1 MKGLAKFFLQ
11 NRALS
16 WLLLVLILG
25 GGIFSYYNMGKLE
38 DAPFTIKQA
47 VVTTSYPGASP
58 MEVQQQ
64 VTDVLEE
71 AIQSLGELYYLKT
84 DNRAGLSKI
93 TVYVKKEIRA
103 DEMQQLWDKLRRKVG
118 DVQSKLPAGA
128 GPPVVNDDFGD
139 VLGVF
144 YGLSS
149 ETHTY
154 RELEDQ
160 AKRIKNEL
168 LNVKDVAKV
177 ELFGVQS
184 RTIDITVNPAL
195 LSSTGVT
202 MADIASAFERQN
214 KVVDAGGLETSSHRL
229 RVEASGS
236 FSSLEELENL
246 TVVSRQGEYFRL
258 GEIADISESYVRPAR
273 NLMKVG
279 NVPAVGIAISTVS
292 DGNVVEMAELVAN
305 RVSDLREEMPDGY
318 NLDIIYDQGHESAVA
333 NEGFVWNLILSV
345 LTVVAVLLFFIG
357 FKNGILIG
365 SGLIFSIFG
374 TLIYMQ
380 FSGIALQRMS
390 LAAIIIAMG
399 MLVDNAIVVYDA
411 ALVNM
416 QRGMRKRKA
425 ILDAVSGTS
434 MPLLGATLI
443 AVLTFLPVYLSPHI
457 TGEILSSLF
466 IVIAVSL
473 LLSWIL
479 AITQNVFFVQEF
491 VRRPRPD
498 ELKGELFSGRAY
510 DLFRQALRW
519 TIQRRYVVLG
529 AMVLLLVIAGW
540 AFRFIPQQFMPLL
553 NKQYFSVDVWLP
565 EGTRIE
571 ESDRQMTEM
580 TAYLNSLEGVKKVSS
595 FVGQTPP
602 RYYLANAAYGP
613 QPNYAQCL
621 VEADTPEKSRE
632 LQAILY
638 DRLPAMFPDALVRVN
653 SFEINSIPQAL
664 IEARFCGDDPEVLD
678 SLTNLALEIMRKNP
692 KVLNARNE
700 WGNMALMIKADF
712 LPSLSGNANASYTG
726 NPLELYRELPSIETP
741 LYFQGRDTKYGAS
754 VTMLQPV
761 YSGGALKAG
770 LEKSRKEKE
779 SALYE
784 EKRVTNDVLYQ
795 ADQYYWNK
803 VACEEMVEVAA
814 GFKKSVAALV
824 EVVRHRVEEEYTDR
838 NDLLMAEVKLNDA
851 EFRLEQARNEAEVA
865 RLSMNSFS
873 GEASDKVILT
883 DSLVVPL
890 TEVQVYEQTLE
901 TVMAHR
907 PELRIAANQ
916 VAIQQSAA
924 RIANSRYLP
933 KLSVG
938 VDGSYSSPG
947 YDFNSDLDPNYMVY
961 AKLSVPIF
969 EWGKRK
975 NTRRIGK
982 LDVNRALENQSKVA
996 DGVRLEVET
1005 AYYTYTQAVRQ
1016 VCLTE
1021 SSLAKAATS
1030 EQLAMDKYKEGTISI
1045 VEVLNAQMYHQEA
1058 ELNHIRSKLRAQL
1071 AKSSLERAAGRL
1083 GEY

>member
-128 GPPVVNDDFGD
+128 GPSVVNDDFGD

-473 LLSWIL
+473 LLSWVL

-632 LQAILY
+632 LQAMLY

-754 VTMLQPV
+754 VTLLQPV

-814 GFKKSVAALV
+814 GFKESVAALV

-901 TVMAHR
+901 TAMAHR

-982 LDVNRALENQSKVA
+982 LDVNRTLENQSKVA
-996 DGVRLEVET
+996 DVVRLEVET